1 MQTLKRVPKAAF
13 IAGYGAL
20 LIALVVMVAAL
31 ASYRQSA
38 DANAPAAPVK
48 AWNPAPADAANVAAS
63 IRPGVIAD
71 ARVATTATGVAV
83 QGTLHDAAFTDPG
96 AAGHISR
103 LLEQNC
109 LDTLTLRTTDN
120 MRFELLGF
128 CFSTV
133 PPKTLD
139 ELIHFGADHGANSV
153 TVTNNLEKSGGR
165 LATLTWLDA
174 DAENLRPAWEEF
186 GLRPYLDGATFE
198 AYTPEELTIM
208 EARPSRPHTFKHE
221 PTGAA
226 LREKW
231 GL

>member
-1 MQTLKRVPKAAF
+1 MHTLKRVPKAAF

-20 LIALVVMVAAL
+20 LIALVVMIAAL
-31 ASYRQSA
+31 SSYHRSA
-38 DANAPAAPVK
+38 EAHAPAAPVK
-48 AWNPAPADAANVAAS
+48 AWNPAPADAGNVAAS

-71 ARVATTATGVAV
+71 ARVATTESGVAV
-83 QGTLHDAAFTDPG
+83 QGMLSDAAFTDPD

-109 LDTLTLRTTDN
+109 LDALTLRTADN
-120 MRFELLGF
+120 MRFEMLGF

-133 PPKTLD
+133 PPQTID

-153 TVTNNLEKSGGR
+153 TVTNNLEKAGGR
-165 LATLTWLDA
+165 LATLTWLNA
-174 DAENLRPAWEEF
+174 DAAQLRPAWEEF
-186 GLRPYLDGATFE
+186 GLRPYLDRASFE
-198 AYTPEELTIM
+198 AFGPEELTIM

-231 GL
+231 GM